1 MFMFCQHIFIKKL
14 KKIDFLSTKV
24 YSIGKGG
31 DKLEIGER
39 IKKRREELKMSQQEL
54 AEKIGYTSR
63 STINKIEDGTNNLRQ
78 TKIAQIAKALNTT
91 PGYLMGWED
100 QLEQV
105 DTDQLVDFMLSEE
118 DREMYSQYCTLSPS
132 DKQLIRNMISSL
144 ASKGEG

>member
-1 MFMFCQHIFIKKL
+1 M
-14 KKIDFLSTKV
+14 